1 VADQHPI
8 VRNGLRSFLLA
19 RHPHLAVIAEAGDG
33 LEALAKAR
41 RFSADVLLLELEVP
55 KIDGLLVTWMLHSKD
70 PQIRVIVWSSGDP
83 AHDALKA
90 VRAGAHGYI
99 SKQAPLP
106 ELAQALAKVAAGET
120 YFEADIAR
128 VIFQRLA
135 NHWGEAQR
143 TKL

>member
-1 VADQHPI
+1 MKPLASVPVNYHKIPLADHESHPPIPATNPQFPFARRSDVNAGRADRSAGARKVRIIVADQHPI

-55 KIDGLLVTWMLHSKD
+55 KLDGLLVTWMLHSKN

-83 AHDALKA
+83 AL
-90 VRAGAHGYI
+90 
-99 SKQAPLP
+99 
-106 ELAQALAKVAAGET
+106 
-120 YFEADIAR
+120 
-128 VIFQRLA
+128 
-135 NHWGEAQR
+135 
-143 TKL
+143 